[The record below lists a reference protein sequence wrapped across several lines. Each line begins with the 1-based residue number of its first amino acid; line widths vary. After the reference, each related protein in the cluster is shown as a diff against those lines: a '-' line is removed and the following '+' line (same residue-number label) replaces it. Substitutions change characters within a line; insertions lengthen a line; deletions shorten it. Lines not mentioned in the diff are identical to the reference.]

1 MPPTVRDVS
10 EMEPSL
16 GSEVEDVG
24 AEDVGVV
31 GTPPAEQLG
40 DLSERLCALR
50 SLVVHHSRIVSV
62 SLASSTVRAEGS
74 RLTHS

>member
-24 AEDVGVV
+24 AEGVGVV
-31 GTPPAEQLG
+31 GTPTAVQLG
-40 DLSERLCALR
+40 DLSERLGLD
-50 SLVVHHSRIVSV
+50 H
-62 SLASSTVRAEGS
+62 LAFEVDTETELFEWQAHLARHGVR
-74 RLTHS
+74 